1 MRQGL
6 GSEHPLCDRIQ
17 LFLLIL
23 FFTAWGIDSLSYV
36 VFRYSTVVLNAV
48 TVPASLLGTI
58 VVGCLGLYLASK
70 AHQAVL
76 DKDPVRLKLVESG
89 VYAVVR
95 HPMYLG
101 TLFCCLS
108 FLFVS
113 FSLLSLGIWIVFF
126 IFYDRMATYEER
138 SLVEILGEEYV
149 AYQRRVAKWFPGVY

>member
-17 LFLLIL
+17 LFLLVL
-23 FFTAWGIDSLSYV
+23 FFTAWSIDSLSYV

-48 TVPASLLGTI
+48 TMPTLLLGTI
-58 VVGCLGLYLASK
+58 VVGCLGLYLVSK

-76 DKDPVRLKLVESG
+76 NEDRVGLKLVESG

-101 TLFCCLS
+101 TLLFCLS
-108 FLFVS
+108 LLFVS

-138 SLVEILGEEYV
+138 SLVQILGEEYV